1 MKTKLTLRVMT
12 ALMTVAMLLSMMPL
26 SAFAAILAIAMSLML
41 IVASSVL
48 LTRAEDN
55 VSRMKLQV
63 SETSDEVAQMRSDI
77 EASIDLLEIRRI
89 AMEEYGMVEEEYLKM
104 DYISMKTE
112 DSVEAFE
119 DERPTG
125 VGLSA
130 ILSAI
135 GIKK

>member
-1 MKTKLTLRVMT
+1 
-12 ALMTVAMLLSMMPL
+12 
-26 SAFAAILAIAMSLML
+26 ML

-48 LTRAEDN
+48 LNRAEDN

-63 SETSDEVAQMRSDI
+63 SKTSEEVMEMRSEL

-104 DYISMKTE
+104 DYISLQTE
-112 DSVEAFE
+112 DSVESFP
-119 DERPTG
+119 DERSEG

-130 ILSAI
+130 LLSAI

>member
-1 MKTKLTLRVMT
+1 
-12 ALMTVAMLLSMMPL
+12 
-26 SAFAAILAIAMSLML
+26 
-41 IVASSVL
+41 
-48 LTRAEDN
+48 
-55 VSRMKLQV
+55 
-63 SETSDEVAQMRSDI
+63 MRSDI